1 MFVAKSSF
9 ISVTSFPLFQSPSAK
24 VIPSPSR
31 IVTGNNE
38 DHSENCEVLV
48 LSYLIHLSVSCG

>member
-1 MFVAKSSF
+1 MFVAKSSN

-48 LSYLIHLSVSCG
+48 LFNPFER